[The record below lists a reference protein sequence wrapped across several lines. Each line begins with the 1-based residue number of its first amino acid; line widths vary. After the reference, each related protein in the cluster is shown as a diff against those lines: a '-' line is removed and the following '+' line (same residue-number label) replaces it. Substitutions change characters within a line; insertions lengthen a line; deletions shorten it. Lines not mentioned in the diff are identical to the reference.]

1 MTSFRTIAKRAIER
15 LAVLARADRL
25 GLSVRRPG
33 DFVLAYHNVV
43 PDAAD
48 RQGDAS
54 LHLPIGHFRRQL
66 DLLQE
71 WFEVVPLEE
80 LVGPSDATHGTM
92 PRVALTFDDAY
103 RGVFELALPEM
114 EERRIPGT
122 VFVAPGI
129 LGDRTLWWDALGRE
143 PWGGPPPAIRS
154 QILEFGGSHE
164 LARRIAGAESLEWI
178 AMPSVMRTVTEEE
191 LSRAELPSYVSLGSH
206 TWSHTSLL
214 RLGPQDLQNELAL
227 SRAWLT
233 TRFPDRFNNVLSYP
247 FGHCSE
253 EVARATE
260 DAGYRAGMSLHPG
273 RLADSP
279 SGFQLPRRN
288 VPSGLSLEG
297 LRLRLAWR

>member
-25 GLSVRRPG
+25 GLSARKPG
-33 DFVLAYHNVV
+33 DLVLAYHNVV

-54 LHLPIGHFRRQL
+54 LHLPIAHFRRQL

-71 WFEVVPLEE
+71 WFDVVPLEE
-80 LVGPSDATHGTM
+80 LVGPSDVAHTTR

-114 EERRIPGT
+114 GERGLPGT

-143 PWGGPPPAIRS
+143 GWGGPPPAIRA
-154 QILEFGGSHE
+154 QILELGGSHE
-164 LARRIAGAESLEWI
+164 SARRVAAAENLEWI
-178 AMPSVMRTVTEEE
+178 EMPPVMRTVTEAE

-227 SRAWLT
+227 PRAWLT
-233 TRFPDRFNNVLSYP
+233 TRFPERFNDVLSYP

-253 EVARATE
+253 EVAKAAE
-260 DAGYRAGMSLHPG
+260 DAGYRAGMSLHAGTLP
-273 RLADSP
+273 DSP

-288 VPSGLSLEG
+288 IPAGLSLDG